1 MQNKL
6 EKKGENNLAW
16 REAVLYGESRGGW
29 GINKQ
34 TLTRAAVEDQAG
46 EQRGLRSGADS
57 PVWEGGLPST
67 DPELRHSGAAWLH

>member
-6 EKKGENNLAW
+6 EKGQNNLAW
-16 REAVLYGESRGGW
+16 WETMWYGEGRGGS

-34 TLTRAAVEDQAG
+34 TLTRAAVENQPG

-57 PVWEGGLPST
+57 PVREGGLPST